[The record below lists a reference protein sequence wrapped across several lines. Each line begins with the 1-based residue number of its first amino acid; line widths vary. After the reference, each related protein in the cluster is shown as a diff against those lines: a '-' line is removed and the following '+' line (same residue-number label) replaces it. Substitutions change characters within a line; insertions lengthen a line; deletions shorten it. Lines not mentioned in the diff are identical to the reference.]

1 MLLPNCT
8 FYGKKKST
16 FIKNQEL
23 YNFNNVSN
31 DKFKI
36 FNKFLLTGDKFIPEF
51 HLKQPRFTY
60 SACTAFTKRPERIQQ
75 FKETGHIKPLC
86 RK

>member
-23 YNFNNVSN
+23 YNFNYVSN

-75 FKETGHIKPLC
+75 FKETGHIKPLY

>member
-1 MLLPNCT
+1 MLLLNCT
-8 FYGKKKST
+8 FYGKKNST

-23 YNFNNVSN
+23 HNFNNVSN